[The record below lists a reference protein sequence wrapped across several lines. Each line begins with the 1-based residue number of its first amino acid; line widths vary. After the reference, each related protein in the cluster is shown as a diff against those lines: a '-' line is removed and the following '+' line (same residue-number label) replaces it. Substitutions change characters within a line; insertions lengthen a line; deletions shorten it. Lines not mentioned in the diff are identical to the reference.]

1 MYIFRVP
8 SKSLPLP
15 SLSVF
20 TGKSASSAPS
30 GTSGSDGTD
39 ASSSADSDGSSAN
52 SEMPTCNSDREDS
65 SSSSDSDRGPGPAG
79 PSVADSLKPAHKA
92 VLQASKDWYRP
103 RSDTK
108 LPKQAL
114 GRNAKNKYTRG
125 LSDFAESIAS
135 EFDSPLKSVRQVI
148 DDSIVRI
155 MFECTAARMLKD
167 RRSAGALRWD
177 EMWTYLAL
185 VTWMGVKSLP
195 RIRDY
200 WRIDCK

>member
-30 GTSGSDGTD
+30 GSSGSDGTD

-108 LPKQAL
+108 LPKQVWVATPRTSTRADYQILRNLLPVSLNNFGLYFVVSHAAL
-114 GRNAKNKYTRG
+114 
-125 LSDFAESIAS
+125 
-135 EFDSPLKSVRQVI
+135 
-148 DDSIVRI
+148 
-155 MFECTAARMLKD
+155 
-167 RRSAGALRWD
+167 
-177 EMWTYLAL
+177 
-185 VTWMGVKSLP
+185 
-195 RIRDY
+195 
-200 WRIDCK
+200 